1 MASGKTPLAITLPIY
16 MKFLTIL
23 LLCTVVLGS
32 LSAQKKF
39 AEGYYVTESN
49 DTVRGFIQFKNA
61 YDKNFSF
68 RSQAKGTTQVLS
80 PDGIKR
86 FGITGDRTFE
96 RVSYAT
102 TKGAPETKIFANVLI
117 DGEINLLAYQRIFL
131 MGSSEKKYYGLVRQ
145 KSSDDA
151 LAMKNYQANTG
162 VLNIL
167 LQDCPAVKE
176 AAQKTGIS
184 EDDLVKV
191 VRSYNE
197 CKNAPF
203 TDLRPKKGKS
213 LRQFGF
219 FAGTSFTS
227 LSFRKPD
234 AFVYSSYLYNT
245 NFETSVAPTFGLMA
259 LFSGKKPSP
268 VLALQTELVY
278 SSASFYGTFF
288 YTGNLGAGN
297 VVTQESVTDLKYSRI
312 SLSGGIRITAR
323 SNKLHPYFSAGA
335 AAQAFLSIES
345 NVYQTTQINESV
357 EEEEFELATSNTSFA
372 AWAAAG
378 IKWNL
383 RGKKAIFIDV
393 NYEVSNIA
401 DTGICSALAPRIGLL
416 F

>member
-1 MASGKTPLAITLPIY
+1 

-32 LSAQKKF
+32 LSAQVKF

-49 DTVRGFIQFKNA
+49 DTVRGFIQYKNA

-68 RSQAKGTTQVLS
+68 RPQAEGVTQVLF
-80 PDGIKR
+80 PEGVKR

-96 RVSYAT
+96 RVSYVKE
-102 TKGAPETKIFANVLI
+102 KGAPETTVFGTVLI
-117 DGEINLLAYQRIFL
+117 DGEVDLLAYERVFL

-167 LQDCPAVKE
+167 LQDCPAAKE

-184 EDDLVKV
+184 EDDLVRV
-191 VRSYNE
+191 VTSYNE

-203 TDLRPKKGKS
+203 TDLRPKKGKP

-219 FAGTSFTS
+219 FAGVSFVN

-234 AFVYSSYLYNT
+234 AFAYSSYLYNSD
-245 NFETSVAPTFGLMA
+245 FPTSVNPTFGLLA

-268 VLALQTELVY
+268 VLAFQSELVY
-278 SSASFYGTFF
+278 SSASFHGTFV
-288 YTGNLGAGN
+288 YTGDIGSGN
-297 VVTQESVTDLKYSRI
+297 VVTQTTVTDLEYSRL
-312 SLSGGIRITAR
+312 SLSGGLRITAR
-323 SNKLHPYFSAGA
+323 SNKLHPYVSVGV
-335 AAQAFLSIES
+335 AAQAFRSIES
-345 NVYQTTQINESV
+345 NVYQITQINTSV

-378 IKWNL
+378 IKWNMM
-383 RGKKAIFIDV
+383 GKKALFLDV
-393 NYEVSNIA
+393 NYEASNIA
-401 DTGICSALAPRIGLL
+401 DSGICSALSPRIG
-416 F
+416 FMF